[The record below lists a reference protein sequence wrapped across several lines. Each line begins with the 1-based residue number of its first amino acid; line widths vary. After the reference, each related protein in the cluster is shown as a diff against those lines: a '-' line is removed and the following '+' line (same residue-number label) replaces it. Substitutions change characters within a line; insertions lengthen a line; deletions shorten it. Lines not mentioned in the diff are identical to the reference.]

1 MLTDSLLLKFPQE
14 ILQEK
19 TNHIERLMKERE
31 NDREEMS
38 TQSIKFQHQITM
50 VILDIFCH

>member
-50 VILDIFCH
+50 VILDFFCH